1 MRRRE
6 FIAALGGA
14 AVAGPLAA
22 RAAIPVVGF
31 LHSAS
36 PGPFARA
43 VEGFH
48 GGLNETGYLPSRANL
63 QHLLTAVMARFG
75 PPGMSVRCRLL
86 EEKPE
91 VINPG

>member
-43 VEGFH
+43 VEGFR
-48 GGLNETGYLPSRANL
+48 GGLNEPAICLRERIYSTCSRQLWHDSDLPACPCD
-63 QHLLTAVMARFG
+63 VG
-75 PPGMSVRCRLL
+75 C
-86 EEKPE
+86 
-91 VINPG
+91 